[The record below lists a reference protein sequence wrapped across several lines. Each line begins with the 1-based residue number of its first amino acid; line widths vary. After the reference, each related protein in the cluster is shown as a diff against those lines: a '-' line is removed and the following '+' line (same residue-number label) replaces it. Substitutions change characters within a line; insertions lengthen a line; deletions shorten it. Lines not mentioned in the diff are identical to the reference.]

1 VAPGHSGCLTGL
13 STQRRLPQ
21 CGPAG
26 VGTSRWDG
34 RQGRRHDGY
43 DATSVTEIARSTA
56 ADFGSIVTVQTPD
69 GPREVDIYSDEGYGV
84 LAHLYTRSGWQRKAT
99 YELVWMGIP
108 IIQLPEDILM
118 MQELIWRVRPDVIV
132 ESGVAHGGALILY
145 ASLLDAIGKG
155 HVIGVDVEIRKYNRL
170 AIEAHPMSKR
180 ITLIEGDSVAEDT
193 LQRVRAE
200 IPPGATV
207 LVALDSNHTREHV
220 AAELARYAPLV
231 TPGSYCV
238 VFDGVMTMVSD
249 APGAGEDWQEDNPL
263 EAVASFLD
271 EHTEFEVDPGFNRL
285 GVTYCENGFLR
296 RLETDSEPR

>member
-1 VAPGHSGCLTGL
+1 M
-13 STQRRLPQ
+13 
-21 CGPAG
+21 
-26 VGTSRWDG
+26 
-34 RQGRRHDGY
+34 
-43 DATSVTEIARSTA
+43 TEIARSAA
-56 ADFGSIVTVQTPD
+56 ADFGRTVTVQTPD
-69 GPREVDIYSDEGYGV
+69 GAREIDIYSDEGYSV
-84 LAHLYTRSGWQRKAT
+84 LAQLYTRSGWQRKAT

-155 HVIGVDVEIRKYNRL
+155 RVIGVDVEIRKYNRL
-170 AIEAHPMSKR
+170 AIEAHPMSRR
-180 ITLIEGDSVAEDT
+180 ITLIEGDSVAEQT
-193 LQRVRAE
+193 LARVRAE
-200 IPPGATV
+200 IPPGAKV

-249 APGAGEDWQEDNPL
+249 APNAGERWDVDNPL
-263 EAVASFLD
+263 DAVAEFLD
-271 EHTEFEVDPGFNRL
+271 GHGEFEVDPAFNRL
-285 GVTYCENGFLR
+285 EVTYCQSGFLR
-296 RLETDSEPR
+296 RREDEAETR